1 MPRFDPETNAQ
12 NKRLTYGKANV
23 CADSYHDVVAALD
36 KIHKRCLAVM
46 EMATKRNQDDMRL
59 YAANEI
65 DLVEYLL
72 CRCDDWYMRE
82 TGRSAKH
89 AGEDD

>member
-1 MPRFDPETNAQ
+1 MPRFDPEANAQ
-12 NKRLTYGKANV
+12 NKRMTYGKANV

-46 EMATKRNQDDMRL
+46 EVAQKRNQDDMRR

-82 TGRSAKH
+82 TGRSVKH